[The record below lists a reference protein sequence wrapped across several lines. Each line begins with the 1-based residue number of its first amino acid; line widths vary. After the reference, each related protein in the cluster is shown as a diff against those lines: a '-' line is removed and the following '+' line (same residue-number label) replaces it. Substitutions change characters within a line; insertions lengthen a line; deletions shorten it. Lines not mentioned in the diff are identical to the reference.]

1 MNKTSII
8 ATLATITALS
18 TSTFAYDGRINVS
31 STPGAVVTTPVGGG
45 PFTVSIDT
53 GFARSATLE
62 QMRLLQ
68 NPFLGFCLEYN
79 EHITLSGNQDYYV
92 NVANQ
97 AINGGG
103 GPNPDP
109 LSMVT
114 AYMYSQYR
122 AGNIATTAQGAADLQ
137 NAIWWME
144 EEITTSQ
151 RSSAAATMISNAKT
165 ALGLTALSDTAL
177 RALNANGAYG
187 VRALNVYS
195 NATLT
200 AMNQDVLAM
209 VPEPSTYAA
218 AALLMVP
225 VLVQARRMRRSA

>member
-1 MNKTSII
+1 MMKL
-8 ATLATITALS
+8 TLMVAAVASLGVSALA
-18 TSTFAYDGRINVS
+18 FDGRIDVAA
-31 STPGAVVTTPVGGG
+31 TPGAVGTNPGGGG
-45 PFTVSIDT
+45 PFTITIDT

-79 EHITLSGNQDYYV
+79 EHITLSGNQNYYV
-92 NVANQ
+92 NVSNQ
-97 AINGGG
+97 AVNGGG

-114 AYMYSQYR
+114 AYLYSEFR
-122 AGNIATTAQGAADLQ
+122 AHPASYTAQDAADLQ

-144 EEITTSQ
+144 EEITTGQ
-151 RSSAAATMISNAKT
+151 RTASATTMINNAKT

-177 RALNANGAYG
+177 RALNANGAYS

-195 NATLT
+195 NSTLT
-200 AMNQDVLAM
+200 EMNQDMLAM

-218 AALLMVP
+218 AALLMLP
-225 VLVQARRMRRSA
+225 VLAQARRMRRNA